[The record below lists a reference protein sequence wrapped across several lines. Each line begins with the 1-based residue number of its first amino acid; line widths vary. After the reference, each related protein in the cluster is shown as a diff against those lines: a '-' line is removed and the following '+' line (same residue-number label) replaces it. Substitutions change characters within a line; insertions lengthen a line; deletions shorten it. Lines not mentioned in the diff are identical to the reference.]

1 MPSPAAEAARQ
12 TTILVTGASGY
23 IASQLIPLLLERGL
37 KVRCLVRNPAH
48 LYSRSWFADVEVFSG
63 DLTKPTSYLTALQ
76 GVSTAYYLVHG
87 MSNGKNYIEQ
97 DLQAARDFSGSAFKA
112 GVKHLIYLG
121 GLADPQVKIARHMRS
136 RIHTGESL
144 RSGGVPVTEF
154 RAGVIIGPGSISFE
168 MIRFLVE
175 QFPIILCPRWMSNLS
190 QPIAIQNIL
199 DYLLAALELP
209 NVESQVFEIGGSNVM
224 TYADTMLEYARL
236 RGLRRRVLIMPLN
249 PVGLLA
255 YFMAILT
262 PVPGNITRPLVEGL
276 CSDSIVQDDSAL
288 RVFPQI
294 RPLGYSNAVRI
305 SLEKLDPRLVEP
317 VWRQSVPPRSS
328 LKHAGF
334 CIQQR
339 QIILPASPVSVL
351 ETIQKIQPPS
361 ENNKFNCAEKYD
373 TRSGQEHVLLLH
385 SLRKLPGQ
393 LWQEWRIC
401 KVETGTQLSQA
412 MLFAPRGLPGFL
424 WWVGSEPWIRLYQWS
439 MFHKIVGTSRK
450 MRERLASEAQRRK
463 EE

>member
-317 VWRQSVPPRSS
+317 VWWQSVPPRSS

-339 QIILPASPVSVL
+339 QILLQGNPTSVIDTL
-351 ETIQKIQPPS
+351 REMYPPS
-361 ENNKFNCAEKYD
+361 GNYKITSNNENDFNG
-373 TRSGQEHVLLLH
+373 RQENILLLKSQDKH
-385 SLRKLPGQ
+385 PGQ
-393 LWQEWRIC
+393 LWQEWRVC
-401 KVETGTQLSQA
+401 KTDGGSQITLA
-412 MLFAPRGLPGFL
+412 MLFAPKGLPGFL
-424 WWVGSEPWIRLYQWS
+424 WWYLLVPLKRIQTRIIFGKIRKLI
-439 MFHKIVGTSRK
+439 KK
-450 MRERLASEAQRRK
+450 
-463 EE
+463 